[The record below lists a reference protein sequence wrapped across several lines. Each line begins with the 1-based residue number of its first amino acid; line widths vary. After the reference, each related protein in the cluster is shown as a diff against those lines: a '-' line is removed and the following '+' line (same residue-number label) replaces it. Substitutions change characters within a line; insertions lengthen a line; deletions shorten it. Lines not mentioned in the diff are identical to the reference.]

1 MADRY
6 THKKLTEV
14 DDAAAGFGIGEI
26 QEARFATE
34 ALKAEDT
41 GFSLHRV
48 NPDKRQAFGHKHEN
62 AEEVYVVIGG
72 SGRVKVDDDV
82 LDLERLDALRLAPG
96 VMRAFEA
103 GPEGLEL
110 LAFGP
115 RHQGDGE
122 IVQGWWVD

>member
-1 MADRY
+1 MPENY

-14 DDAAAGFGIGEI
+14 DDAAAGTGMGEI

-34 ALKAEDT
+34 ALGAEDT